1 VEGRG
6 LSKEQLALP
15 KTARKA
21 LRAAEGDL
29 VGFFVEDGRS
39 TVATAASDDTIED
52 PAVAAFLATLEESLA
67 TARPF
72 PVELMRRMRELT
84 ADIEVDLDQPIE
96 DDVVI

>member
-1 VEGRG
+1 M
-6 LSKEQLALP
+6 
-15 KTARKA
+15 
-21 LRAAEGDL
+21 
-29 VGFFVEDGRS
+29 
-39 TVATAASDDTIED
+39 
-52 PAVAAFLATLEESLA
+52 AAFLATIEESLA